1 MAGKSIILMCM
12 CRHDRL
18 LLVGSET
25 TSLRFSQRLS
35 KASSS
40 PPPGCSLR
48 PRSQLQCSARKIWMA
63 KCSSRPSFLSLR
75 RGMVFSRMSR
85 LSSTPH
91 SSCSQ
96 DFHPSKSRVLSRQS
110 GRAGSGKIHPRH
122 PHPHPHPHP
131 PPSSLFPP
139 PPPQTFPPVFFFRGA
154 TVASLNLLSCCI
166 LRLHKSA
173 TGRL

>member
-1 MAGKSIILMCM
+1 MAGKSRILMRM

-35 KASSS
+35 KAFSS

-48 PRSQLQCSARKIWMA
+48 PRSQLQCSARKTWMA
-63 KCSSRPSFLSLR
+63 KCSSRPSFLNLR
-75 RGMVFSRMSR
+75 RGMVFSLMSP

-110 GRAGSGKIHPRH
+110 GRAGLGKIHPRH
-122 PHPHPHPHP
+122 PH
-131 PPSSLFPP
+131 
-139 PPPQTFPPVFFFRGA
+139 PQTFPPVFFFRGA

-166 LRLHKSA
+166 LRPHESA
-173 TGRL
+173 TGRLSRLPQP